1 MVLLVLASCDK
12 VDIQVET
19 GKPYV
24 GLYQGKD
31 CLVVFDQADECNIK
45 GRAYLDEGGLTAAP
59 VAFNSDMGSNGS
71 GHVWVGDKQMDLKL
85 LAEDSVLRCELRS
98 DAGTTAFSLQQ
109 QTEETFPFKAMYM
122 EPVYEAAVEP
132 GRVYAHNVPGYWSS
146 YPDTKEDFGTIYSN
160 KVKYLLDTQKLNLD
174 MDLYYPREPVKHG
187 RPLLLLIH
195 GGAFYNGDK
204 QAVGFPE
211 MGRHFA
217 ERGYVVASIN
227 YRMGFKPMSADVDR
241 AGYRALQDAHAAVCY
256 LIENAEE
263 FGIDT
268 TMIFAAGTSAGAI
281 TALNLAFMR
290 EENRPITTRKGGVED
305 WSSSRVKRAYNAI
318 NWVGEKFGLEVN
330 TDRQDFFESLGL
342 GSDLGGIDTV
352 SGAIDRPFHVNA
364 VVNMWGAVH
373 DLNMLKNS
381 KSTAI
386 LSFHSDADHIV
397 PYAYGYPFDKVLEPY
412 EQSIMESLPEALKPV
427 ADWSRSQSLDGKPI
441 NEWAFNP
448 IYGSSTINDKAT
460 ALGLRSELHTCSGC
474 GHSLHVN
481 EDGTLSDYFYETIL
495 PTMTRFLCKEL
506 MGSEIVELVR
516 TQSDGQWFEAVG
528 TDNVSELHW
537 QVEGGVV
544 IGGGDNKVKVM
555 LFADAPKR
563 AVSVCGKYKNGVE
576 FRETWKD
583 EE

>member
-1 MVLLVLASCDK
+1 MVLLVLTSCDK

-31 CLVVFDQADECNIK
+31 CLVVFDQADEGNIK

-59 VAFNSDMGSNGS
+59 VTFNSDMGSNGL
-71 GHVWVGDKQMDLKL
+71 GHVWVGDKQLDLKMS
-85 LAEDSVLRCELRS
+85 AEDSVLRCELRS
-98 DAGTTAFSLQQ
+98 DVGSTAFSLQQ
-109 QTEETFPFKAMYM
+109 QAEETFSFKAMYM
-122 EPVYEAAVEP
+122 ESVYEAAVEP
-132 GRVYAHNVPGYWSS
+132 GRVYARNVPGYWSS

-318 NWVGEKFGLEVN
+318 NWVGAKFGLEVN

-352 SGAIDRPFHVNA
+352 SGAIDRPFQVQA
-364 VVNMWGAVH
+364 VVNMWGAIH

-386 LSFHSDADHIV
+386 LSFHSDSDQIV

-412 EQSIMESLPEALKPV
+412 EKSIMESLPEALKPV

-495 PTMTRFLCKEL
+495 PTTTRFLCKEL
-506 MGSEIVELVR
+506 MGNEIVELVR
-516 TQSDGQWFEAVG
+516 TQPDSQWFEALG
-528 TDNVSELHW
+528 IDNVSELHW